1 MTTRVVLAGGGTSGH
16 VLPALAIAESL
27 IELGVAPVDILFV
40 GTTRGVET
48 KLVPEA
54 GFRLEAFDV
63 TGLQRSLSASS
74 LRRNLGFLPR
84 LVRARRRARRLLD
97 EFGADVVVSVGGYAS
112 LPAVLA
118 ARSSKTPVV
127 VVSYDR
133 RPGRS
138 SQLTARWAAAT
149 ATAFPDSSLP
159 RAHHT
164 GAPVRRSIRNIGRR
178 VDREAARSRLGIPP
192 NAFFVAVVGGSLG
205 SASLNHATSAVVR
218 EFLGDPNLHIRH
230 VVGERFVPD
239 VEAAMKPLLESAE
252 RRIGYDLVGYE
263 SDMAAIYSGA
273 DLLVGR
279 GGAGTVAEVA
289 TVGIPAVLV
298 PWSGAADDH
307 QTENVRW
314 LSEKEAAVL
323 MSDEAVVAELAN
335 TIADLRREPN
345 RLVDLGQHAYALGEL
360 NRTGG
365 VARLVLDVARGDQ
378 TAP

>member
-1 MTTRVVLAGGGTSGH
+1 
-16 VLPALAIAESL
+16 
-27 IELGVAPVDILFV
+27 
-40 GTTRGVET
+40 
-48 KLVPEA
+48 
-54 GFRLEAFDV
+54 
-63 TGLQRSLSASS
+63 
-74 LRRNLGFLPR
+74 
-84 LVRARRRARRLLD
+84 
-97 EFGADVVVSVGGYAS
+97 
-112 LPAVLA
+112 
-118 ARSSKTPVV
+118 
-127 VVSYDR
+127 
-133 RPGRS
+133 
-138 SQLTARWAAAT
+138 
-149 ATAFPDSSLP
+149 
-159 RAHHT
+159 
-164 GAPVRRSIRNIGRR
+164 
-178 VDREAARSRLGIPP
+178 
-192 NAFFVAVVGGSLG
+192 
-205 SASLNHATSAVVR
+205 VR